1 MPKSFTSFIGLY
13 LVLWKAVHGIRQ
25 LLSDMCCLN
34 SLHDLIQAEPEIFI
48 YQQDDISTH
57 WSDLWSCANEAM
69 LQLTVRPRENNVNAT
84 DNNQKFTVWFVIR
97 MRLQLEFIQT
107 VSCVR
112 RLMVCRRL
120 SGESDHIAAHISTS
134 ISSEKAQCAFLPL
147 CFFYLFSPTKEKN
160 HYVYRLCSSMS
171 DRSGPYFYGS
181 RST

>member
-1 MPKSFTSFIGLY
+1 MPTSFTSFIGLY
-13 LVLWKAVHGIRQ
+13 LILWKAFRGIRQ

-34 SLHDLIQAEPEIFI
+34 SLPDLIQAEPEVFI
-48 YQQDDISTH
+48 SQQDDISAH
-57 WSDLWSCANEAM
+57 WSNLWSCASEAM

-84 DNNQKFTVWFVIR
+84 DNNQKFTVRFVIR

-160 HYVYRLCSSMS
+160 HYVYRLCSSLS